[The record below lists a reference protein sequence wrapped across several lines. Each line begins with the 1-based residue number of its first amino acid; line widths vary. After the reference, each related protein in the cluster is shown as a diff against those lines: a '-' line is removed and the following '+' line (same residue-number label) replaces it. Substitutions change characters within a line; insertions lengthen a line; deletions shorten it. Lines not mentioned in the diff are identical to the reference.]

1 MWGHKLEGITAGPQ
15 AATQLTGMC
24 IVLQVVEAVVGGV
37 DRREL
42 EGINKVM
49 SYMRVS
55 GTKPGKKVKKRDRAR
70 PMGPDDVAE
79 LRSTGSDTPRSQ
91 AAVQGLSGCWSVACT
106 GRKLHLVKGVVSG
119 VAASAVA

>member
-1 MWGHKLEGITAGPQ
+1 M
-15 AATQLTGMC
+15 
-24 IVLQVVEAVVGGV
+24 LQVVEAIVGGV

-70 PMGPDDVAE
+70 PTGPEDVAE
-79 LRSTGSDTPRSQ
+79 LRSAGGDTPRSQ
-91 AAVQGLSGCWSVACT
+91 AATPGLSGFWSAACT
-106 GRKLHLVKGVVSG
+106 GRERHLVKGVASG

>member
-1 MWGHKLEGITAGPQ
+1 M
-15 AATQLTGMC
+15 
-24 IVLQVVEAVVGGV
+24 LQVVEAVVGGV

-70 PMGPDDVAE
+70 PTGPEDVAE
-79 LRSTGSDTPRSQ
+79 LRSAGSDTPRSQ
-91 AAVQGLSGCWSVACT
+91 AATPGLSGFWSAACI
-106 GRKLHLVKGVVSG
+106 GRERHLVKGVASG

>member
-1 MWGHKLEGITAGPQ
+1 MR
-15 AATQLTGMC
+15 LTGIR
-24 IVLQVVEAVVGGV
+24 IVLQVVEAIVGGV

-70 PMGPDDVAE
+70 PTGVEDVAE
-79 LRSTGSDTPRSQ
+79 LRSTGIDAPSSQ
-91 AAVQGLSGCWSVACT
+91 AANQGLTGCWSAACPC
-106 GRKLHLVKGVVSG
+106 RKRHLVKGVESDVT
-119 VAASAVA
+119 ASAVA